1 MVTAKIRKHFTTGS
15 PCRTVG
21 LPVQIK
27 RAQRRLNIGS
37 ALAIT
42 LDGKSLR
49 PAEVVAVARHGEPVA
64 LAEEAVR
71 RLRRSRDLV
80 DRLVRE
86 DRVVYGL
93 TTGVGAL
100 KNVRIPPGD
109 SRQLQ
114 RNLLMSHAVGVGAPL
129 SEELV
134 RAGMLVRVN
143 QFCQGTAGVSPAVVD
158 GLLALLNQQVCPWV
172 PRMGSLGASGD
183 LAPSAHVGLVLIGEG
198 DVLVKGERRPAGQ
211 VLPSSMPRLSLEAK
225 DGLSILNGTHF
236 MTGAAS
242 LVLHDAESLLLT
254 ADVVAA
260 MSVEALRG
268 SRTAFDPRI
277 HAARPHPGQLA
288 SAARIFALTE
298 GSGIAESHVLCDR
311 VQDAYSLRCAA
322 QVHGAAAD
330 ALEYLRRVLQ
340 VELNAGTDNPLV
352 FADDE
357 AVLSGGNFHGEPLAL
372 SLDAASLG
380 ISELGSISERRLFRM
395 LTGFLSDLPP
405 FLTRHSGLDS
415 GYMLLQY
422 TAAALVTENQLL
434 ANPASV
440 HSLPTSADQEDHNSM
455 GWHSALRAR
464 QIAANVESILAME
477 ALGAAQG
484 IDLLSPL
491 KPGRLTAEAQAA
503 VREKVPTLDH
513 DRVLETDINAA
524 TELVRSNRLAKV
536 GAKARPLAVA

>member
-1 MVTAKIRKHFTTGS
+1 M
-15 PCRTVG
+15 
-21 LPVQIK
+21 
-27 RAQRRLNIGS
+27 
-37 ALAIT
+37 T
-42 LDGKSLR
+42 LDGQSLR
-49 PAEVVAVARHGEPVA
+49 PADVVAVARHGDRVSLGPQA
-64 LAEEAVR
+64 KTQ
-71 RLRRSRDLV
+71 LRQARDLV
-80 DRLVRE
+80 DRLVAE

-100 KNVRIPPGD
+100 KNVRIAPSD

-114 RNLLMSHAVGVGAPL
+114 RNLLMSHAVGVGPPL

-134 RAGMLVRVN
+134 RAGMLVRVS
-143 QFCQGTAGVSPAVVD
+143 QFCQGTSGVSPVVAERLVD
-158 GLLALLNQQVCPWV
+158 LLNHDICPWV
-172 PRMGSLGASGD
+172 PEKGSLGASGD

-198 DVLVKGERRPAGQ
+198 DVLSKGERRSGADAMRAAGLQ
-211 VLPSSMPRLSLEAK
+211 PIELHAK
-225 DGLSILNGTHF
+225 DALSVLNGTHF

-242 LVLHDAESLLLT
+242 LVLHDAERLLLT
-254 ADVVAA
+254 GDVVAA
-260 MSVEALRG
+260 LSVEALRG

-277 HAARPHPGQLA
+277 HAVRPHPGQVA
-288 SAARIFALTE
+288 SAARIFAMTE

-322 QVHGAAAD
+322 QVHGACHD
-330 ALEYLRRVLQ
+330 AIDYLRRVLA

-372 SLDAASLG
+372 ALDTASLG
-380 ISELGSISERRLFRM
+380 LSELGSISERRLFRM
-395 LTGFLSDLPP
+395 LAGFLSELPP

-422 TAAALVTENQLL
+422 TAAALVTDNQLL
-434 ANPASV
+434 ATPASV

-464 QIAANVESILAME
+464 QVATNVEAILALE

-484 IDLLSPL
+484 IDLLAPL
-491 KPGRLTAEAQAA
+491 KPGRLTGEAQAA
-503 VREKVPTLDH
+503 IREKVPPLDH
-513 DRVLETDINAA
+513 DRVLEPEIQAA
-524 TELVRSNRLAKV
+524 IELVRSGRLAKV
-536 GAKARPLAVA
+536 AARAVPA

>member
-1 MVTAKIRKHFTTGS
+1 M
-15 PCRTVG
+15 
-21 LPVQIK
+21 
-27 RAQRRLNIGS
+27 
-37 ALAIT
+37 T
-42 LDGKSLR
+42 LDGQSLR
-49 PAEVVAVARHGEPVA
+49 PADVVAVARHGDPVSLGPQA
-64 LAEEAVR
+64 KT
-71 RLRRSRDLV
+71 RLRQARDLV
-80 DRLVRE
+80 DRLVAE

-100 KNVRIPPGD
+100 KNVRIAPAD

-114 RNLLMSHAVGVGAPL
+114 RNLLMSHAVGVGPPL

-143 QFCQGTAGVSPAVVD
+143 QFCQGTSGVSPLVAERLVE
-158 GLLALLNQQVCPWV
+158 LLNHDICPWV
-172 PRMGSLGASGD
+172 PEKGSLGASGD

-198 DVLVKGERRPAGQ
+198 DVLSNGQRRIGAEAMRAAG
-211 VLPSSMPRLSLEAK
+211 LKPIELHAK
-225 DGLSILNGTHF
+225 DALSVLNGTHF

-242 LVLHDAESLLLT
+242 LVLHDAERLLLT
-254 ADVVAA
+254 SDVVAA
-260 MSVEALRG
+260 LSVEALRG

-277 HAARPHPGQLA
+277 HAVRPHPGQVA
-288 SAARIFALTE
+288 SAARIFAMTE
-298 GSGIAESHVLCDR
+298 GSRIAESHVLCDR

-322 QVHGAAAD
+322 QVHGACHD
-330 ALEYLRRVLQ
+330 AIDYLRRVLA

-372 SLDAASLG
+372 ALDTATLG
-380 ISELGSISERRLFRM
+380 LSELGSISERRLFRM
-395 LTGFLSDLPP
+395 LAGFLSELPA

-422 TAAALVTENQLL
+422 TAAALVTDNQLL
-434 ANPASV
+434 ATPASV

-464 QIAANVESILAME
+464 QVVTNVEAILALE

-484 IDLLSPL
+484 IDLLAPL
-491 KPGRLTAEAQAA
+491 KPGRLTGEAQAA
-503 VREKVPTLDH
+503 IREKVPPLDH
-513 DRVLETDINAA
+513 DRVLEPEIQAA
-524 TELVRSNRLAKV
+524 IELVRSGRLAKV
-536 GAKARPLAVA
+536 AARAVPA

>member
-1 MVTAKIRKHFTTGS
+1 M
-15 PCRTVG
+15 
-21 LPVQIK
+21 
-27 RAQRRLNIGS
+27 
-37 ALAIT
+37 T
-42 LDGKSLR
+42 LDGQSLR
-49 PAEVVAVARHGEPVA
+49 PADVVAVARHGDPVSLGPQA
-64 LAEEAVR
+64 KT
-71 RLRRSRDLV
+71 RLRQARDLV
-80 DRLVRE
+80 DRLVAE

-100 KNVRIPPGD
+100 KNVRIAPAD

-114 RNLLMSHAVGVGAPL
+114 RNLLMSHAVGVGPPL

-143 QFCQGTAGVSPAVVD
+143 QFCQGTSGVSPVVAER
-158 GLLALLNQQVCPWV
+158 LVELLNHDICPWV
-172 PRMGSLGASGD
+172 PEKGSLGASGD

-198 DVLVKGERRPAGQ
+198 DVLSNGQRRIGAEAMRAAG
-211 VLPSSMPRLSLEAK
+211 LKPIELHAK
-225 DGLSILNGTHF
+225 DALSVLNGTHF

-242 LVLHDAESLLLT
+242 LVLHDAERLLLT
-254 ADVVAA
+254 SDVVAA
-260 MSVEALRG
+260 LSVEALRG

-277 HAARPHPGQLA
+277 HAVRPHPGQVA
-288 SAARIFALTE
+288 SAARIFAMTE

-322 QVHGAAAD
+322 QVHGACHD
-330 ALEYLRRVLQ
+330 AIDYLRRVLA

-372 SLDAASLG
+372 ALDTASLG
-380 ISELGSISERRLFRM
+380 LSELGSISERRLFRM
-395 LTGFLSDLPP
+395 LAGFLSELPA

-422 TAAALVTENQLL
+422 TAAALVTDNQLL
-434 ANPASV
+434 ATPASV

-464 QIAANVESILAME
+464 QVVTNVEAILALE

-484 IDLLSPL
+484 IDLLAPL
-491 KPGRLTAEAQAA
+491 KPGRLTGEAQAA
-503 VREKVPTLDH
+503 IREKVPPLDH
-513 DRVLETDINAA
+513 DRVLEPEIQAA
-524 TELVRSNRLAKV
+524 IELVRSGRLAKV
-536 GAKARPLAVA
+536 AARAVPA

>member
-1 MVTAKIRKHFTTGS
+1 
-15 PCRTVG
+15 
-21 LPVQIK
+21 LP
-27 RAQRRLNIGS
+27 
-37 ALAIT
+37 IT
-42 LDGKSLR
+42 LNGRSLN
-49 PAEVVAVARHGEPVA
+49 PADVVAVARHGERVA
-64 LAEEAVR
+64 LSTEAQTNVR
-71 RLRRSRDLV
+71 RARDLV

-100 KNVRIPPGD
+100 KNVRIPPAD

-114 RNLLMSHAVGVGAPL
+114 RNLLMSHAVGVGPALP
-129 SEELV
+129 EEVV

-143 QFCQGTAGVSPAVVD
+143 QFCQGSAGVSPEVVERLVD
-158 GLLALLNQQVCPWV
+158 LLNHDICPWV
-172 PRMGSLGASGD
+172 PEKGSLGASGD
-183 LAPSAHVGLVLIGEG
+183 LAPSAHVGLVLIGAGE
-198 DVLVKGERRPAGQ
+198 VLVKGERRSGADALRAAALQPVALQ
-211 VLPSSMPRLSLEAK
+211 AK
-225 DGLSILNGTHF
+225 DGLSVLNGTHF

-242 LVLHDAESLLLT
+242 LVLHDALGLLLT

-260 MSVEALRG
+260 LSVEALRG

-277 HAARPHPGQLA
+277 HALRPHPGQVA

-322 QVHGAAAD
+322 QVHGAAAASID
-330 ALEYLRRVLQ
+330 YLDRVLA

-352 FADDE
+352 FPADQ

-372 SLDAASLG
+372 SLDAATMG

-395 LTGFLSDLPP
+395 LTGFLSELPP

-434 ANPASV
+434 STPASV

-464 QIAANVESILAME
+464 QVASNVESILAME

-484 IDLLSPL
+484 IDLLTPL
-491 KPGRLTAEAQAA
+491 KPGRLTAEAHAA
-503 VREKVPTLDH
+503 IRETIPMLDH
-513 DRVLETDINAA
+513 DRLLQPEIQAA
-524 TELVRSNRLAKV
+524 IELVRSGRLAKI
-536 GAKARPLAVA
+536 GARAR

>member
-1 MVTAKIRKHFTTGS
+1 LS
-15 PCRTVG
+15 
-21 LPVQIK
+21 
-27 RAQRRLNIGS
+27 
-37 ALAIT
+37 IT
-42 LDGKSLR
+42 LDGQSLR
-49 PAEVVAVARHGEPVA
+49 PADVVAVARDGERVTLGPA
-64 LAEEAVR
+64 AKT
-71 RLRRSRDLV
+71 RLQTARALV

-100 KNVRIPPGD
+100 KNVRIPPAD
-109 SRQLQ
+109 TRQLQ
-114 RNLLMSHAVGVGAPL
+114 RNLLMSHAVGVGPPL
-129 SEELV
+129 PEEVV
-134 RAGMLVRVN
+134 RAAMLVRVN
-143 QFCQGTAGVSPAVVD
+143 QFCQGTSGVSPVVAERMLD
-158 GLLALLNQQVCPWV
+158 LLNHDICPWV
-172 PRMGSLGASGD
+172 PEKGSLGASGD

-198 DVLVKGERRPAGQ
+198 DVLWKGERRNGGEALRAAG
-211 VLPSSMPRLSLEAK
+211 LPPVQLQAK
-225 DGLSILNGTHF
+225 DALSVLNGTHF
-236 MTGAAS
+236 MAGAAS
-242 LVLHDAESLLLT
+242 LVLYDAQRLLLT

-260 MSVEALRG
+260 LSVEALRG

-277 HAARPHPGQLA
+277 HAVRPHPGQVA

-322 QVHGAAAD
+322 QVHGACHD
-330 ALEYLRRVLQ
+330 AIDYLRRVLA

-372 SLDAASLG
+372 ALDTATLG
-380 ISELGSISERRLFRM
+380 LSELGSISERRLFRM
-395 LTGFLSDLPP
+395 LTGFLSELPP

-422 TAAALVTENQLL
+422 TAAALVTDNQLL
-434 ANPASV
+434 STPASV

-464 QIAANVESILAME
+464 QVATNVETILALE

-484 IDLLSPL
+484 IDLLAPL
-491 KPGRLTAEAQAA
+491 KPARLTGAA
-503 VREKVPTLDH
+503 HAAIREKVPTLDH
-513 DRVLETDINAA
+513 DRVLEPEIRTAVALI
-524 TELVRSNRLAKV
+524 RSGTLAKMGAASISPPPLAGEGRV
-536 GAKARPLAVA
+536 GAV